1 MQMKIQRSQR
11 MRGVV
16 GNTVFFCLDVRA
28 DYSSEER
35 DNVRKYKLGPQIVYS
50 SRAARKHLDRASDQ
64 FDGTQTRELKG
75 QFASLARG
83 AFSLA
88 LAKMS
93 LNISIASLERGHHI
107 ECKDLDEL
115 LEAEDALREAC
126 KNVTRYLEIAATF
139 DGSEVV
145 IEYEKGE
152 ERVHITE
159 HAPPLLSY
167 QDAIDAGP
175 SNNLIENP
183 SPSLGTELPGLQAR
197 WLAFETK
204 LVDMAEGRGWILE
217 PVQVRVLCVAVAV
230 AVLILLIAIF

>member
-1 MQMKIQRSQR
+1 MKIQRSQR

-16 GNTVFFCLDVRA
+16 GNTVYFCLDVRA
-28 DYSSEER
+28 EYSPEER
-35 DNVRKYKLGPQIVYS
+35 DNVRKYKLGPQIVYN
-50 SRAARKHLDRASDQ
+50 SRRARKHFDRASDQ
-64 FDGTQTRELKG
+64 FDRTQSRDLKE
-75 QFASLARG
+75 QFVRLARG

-115 LEAEDALREAC
+115 LEAEDAVRDAC

-145 IEYEKGE
+145 IEYENGE

-167 QDAIDAGP
+167 QDAVIDASP

-183 SPSLGTELPGLQAR
+183 PQTLGTELAGLQAL
-197 WLAFETK
+197 WCAFETK
-204 LVDMAEGRGWILE
+204 LMDMAEGWGWMLE
-217 PVQVRVLCVAVAV
+217 PIQVRVLCGAVAL
-230 AVLILLIAIF
+230 AVLVLVVEIF

>member
-1 MQMKIQRSQR
+1 MKIQRSQR

-35 DNVRKYKLGPQIVYS
+35 DNVRKYKLGPQVVYN

-64 FDGTQTRELKG
+64 FDRTQSHDLKG
-75 QFASLARG
+75 QFAGLARG

-115 LEAEDALREAC
+115 LEAEDAVRQAC

-145 IEYEKGE
+145 IEYENGE
-152 ERVHITE
+152 ERVHIAE

-167 QDAIDAGP
+167 QDAMIDVGP
-175 SNNLIENP
+175 SDHAIAHADDLF
-183 SPSLGTELPGLQAR
+183 GAAQAGLEAR
-197 WLAFETK
+197 WFAFETK
-204 LVDMAEGRGWILE
+204 LMDLAEGWGWMLE
-217 PVQVRVLCVAVAV
+217 PVQVRVLCGAVAL
-230 AVLILLIAIF
+230 AVLVLVVEIF